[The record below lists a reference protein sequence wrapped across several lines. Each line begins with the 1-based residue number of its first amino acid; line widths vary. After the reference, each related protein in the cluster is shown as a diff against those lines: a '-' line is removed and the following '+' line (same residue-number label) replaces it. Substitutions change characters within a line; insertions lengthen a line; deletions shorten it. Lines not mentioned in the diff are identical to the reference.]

1 MARTETGVESGT
13 DVHTAL
19 RICPFCE
26 ATCGLTLTI
35 DTGRVTSARGD
46 RDDVF
51 SAGFICPKGASFGE
65 LDADPDRLTA
75 PLIRRDGAL
84 VEVGWDEA
92 FQAAADGLGTVL
104 REHGGQ
110 SVAVYIGN
118 PNAHTI
124 AGALYLPLIIKGL
137 GTHLTFSASTL
148 DQMPKHVALG
158 LMFGNPLAFTVPD
171 LDRTDHLVVIGANPL
186 VSNGS
191 LATAADFG
199 GKLKALRR
207 RGGRLVVIDP
217 ARTRTAEL
225 ADHHIA
231 PRPGTDA
238 ALLFA
243 IVHTLFDEGLV
254 SDDLGG
260 LEPHVEGLEDVAVL
274 SAGFAPETV
283 AAHCGVPAEEIR
295 TVARELAAAPSAA
308 VYGRIGTSTVEFG
321 TIGSWLIDVINILT
335 GNLDRAGGAMFP
347 QSPVG
352 SAPRPPKPGRGFRTG
367 RWHSRVSGHPEVL
380 SELPAAALAEELETP
395 GDGQPTAIITVAGNP
410 VLSAPDGDRLSRAL
424 DAVGFMLSVDPYLN
438 ETTRHAD
445 VILPPPPP
453 SRSAHFDVAL
463 SNTPVRNNARYSP
476 PAVDLAPDQPDEPEI
491 LARLALVLYG
501 MGPFADPAL
510 VDEQVI
516 AMTLAK
522 ETSDPDSPVAGRDPE
537 ELTAMLASGRGYERR
552 LDMMLRLGPYGD
564 WFGANPEGLT
574 LQRLKDSPHGID
586 LGALRPR
593 LTEVLRTPSG
603 KVELAPAALV
613 ADVARLTASLN
624 RGVDD
629 FVLIGR
635 RHLRSNNSWM
645 HNVPALAGGTNRCTL
660 RMHPA
665 DAAELGVT
673 DWARIKGPGGE
684 LEAPVEI
691 TDTIRR
697 GVVSLPHGWG
707 HGQSGTRQAVAAG
720 QAGVNVNQLND
731 GTSLDPLSGTS
742 VLSGIPVQIAPAGR
756 SEATGG

>member
-1 MARTETGVESGT
+1 VAQLDITDETQ
-13 DVHTAL
+13 TAL

-35 DTGRVTSARGD
+35 EQGRVTKARGD
-46 RDDVF
+46 REDVF
-51 SAGFICPKGASFGE
+51 SQGFICPKGASFGA
-65 LDADPDRLTA
+65 LDGDPDRLSA
-75 PLIRRDGAL
+75 PLVRRDGEL
-84 VEVGWDEA
+84 VEATWDEA
-92 FQAAADGLGTVL
+92 FQAAADGLGAVL
-104 REHGGQ
+104 REHGGR
-110 SVAVYIGN
+110 SVAVYVGN

-124 AGALYLPLIIKGL
+124 AGGLYVPLIIKGL
-137 GTHLTFSASTL
+137 GTQQIYSASTL

-158 LMFGNPLAFTVPD
+158 LMFGNAIAFTVPD
-171 LDRTDHLVVIGANPL
+171 LDHTDHLVVIGANPL

-199 GKLKALRR
+199 GKLKELQK

-217 ARTRTAEL
+217 ARTRTAEM
-225 ADHHIA
+225 ADLHIA

-243 IVHTLFDEGLV
+243 VVHTLFDEDLV
-254 SDDLGG
+254 AQELGG
-260 LEPHVEGLEDVAVL
+260 LAEHVVGIEQVRALAE
-274 SAGFAPETV
+274 GFAPEVV
-283 AAHCGVPAEEIR
+283 AEHCGVPAEDIR
-295 TVARELAAAPSAA
+295 VVARELAAAPTAV

-321 TIGSWLIDVINILT
+321 TLGSWLVDVVNVLT
-335 GNLDRAGGAMFP
+335 GNLDRRGGAMFP
-347 QSPVG
+347 QSPV
-352 SAPRPPKPGRGFRTG
+352 SQAARPPKPGRGFRTG

-380 SELPAAALAEELETP
+380 SEMPVTALAEELETP
-395 GDGQPTAIITVAGNP
+395 GDGQVRAVVTIAGNP

-424 DAVGFMLSVDPYLN
+424 DGVGFMLSIDPYLN

-463 SNTPVRNNARYSP
+463 AGASVRNNARYSP
-476 PAVDLAPDQPDEPEI
+476 PALPLSPGQPDEPEI
-491 LARLALVLYG
+491 LSRLALALAG

-522 ETSDPDSPVAGRDPE
+522 ETADPDSPVAGRDPE
-537 ELTAMLASGRGYERR
+537 ELTAMLPEGRGYERR

-564 WFGANPEGLT
+564 AFGAKPEGLN
-574 LQRLKDSPHGID
+574 LERLIAAPHGID
-586 LGALRPR
+586 LGPLRPR
-593 LTEVLRTPSG
+593 LSEVLRTASG

-613 ADVARLTASLN
+613 EDVARLQASID
-624 RGVDD
+624 RGTDG

-645 HNVPALAGGTNRCTL
+645 HNLPALNGGTNRCTL
-660 RMHPA
+660 QMHPA

-673 DWARIKGPGGE
+673 DAARVKGPGGE
-684 LEAPVEI
+684 LEAPVEL
-691 TDTIRR
+691 TDAIRR

-707 HGQSGTRQAVAAG
+707 HDLSGTKMSVAAG
-720 QAGVNVNQLND
+720 APGVNVNQLND
-731 GTSLDPLSGTS
+731 GTTLDPLSGTA
-742 VLSGIPVQIAPAGR
+742 VLNGIPVQIAPA
-756 SEATGG
+756 